1 MQNQDAWSC
10 ENQKKSSSH
19 VQQAGIYHTIDPEI
33 DRVDRLTMEYVESSR
48 LAIEKSSRS
57 IESIIM
63 SMKSS
68 QSTFNTY
75 EVNEI
80 GSVITYSVTTAVG
93 ANEMFWL

>member
-33 DRVDRLTMEYVESSR
+33 DRVDCLTMESSR
-48 LAIEKSSRS
+48 VNWPVKSRVDRTSL
-57 IESIIM
+57 
-63 SMKSS
+63 KSS

-93 ANEMFWL
+93 ASKCFDCNHGRN